1 MPYENA
7 AAAGAARAVAAA
19 VVVVVVVVAAAAA
32 FVLMAMWEV
41 SWKFQAGREERV
53 KVSKYIRIEPHLT
66 SKWVETNSYRQYLG
80 HYPQFQYV
88 QGPSLNYVKMLTSV
102 LIWSKKR

>member
-1 MPYENA
+1 M
-7 AAAGAARAVAAA
+7 
-19 VVVVVVVVAAAAA
+19 VVVVVAAAAA

-66 SKWVETNSYRQYLG
+66 RKWVETNSSG
-80 HYPQFQYV
+80 
-88 QGPSLNYVKMLTSV
+88 SLPPILIELTV
-102 LIWSKKR
+102 RDHP

>member
-7 AAAGAARAVAAA
+7 AAARAVAAAA
-19 VVVVVVVVAAAAA
+19 VVVVVVVVAAAAAA

-80 HYPQFQYV
+80 HYPQFQ
-88 QGPSLNYVKMLTSV
+88 
-102 LIWSKKR
+102 

>member
-7 AAAGAARAVAAA
+7 AAAARAAVAAAAAA
-19 VVVVVVVVAAAAA
+19 VVVVVVVVAAAAAA

-53 KVSKYIRIEPHLT
+53 KVSKHIRIEPHL
-66 SKWVETNSYRQYLG
+66 
-80 HYPQFQYV
+80 
-88 QGPSLNYVKMLTSV
+88 M
-102 LIWSKKR
+102 

>member
-7 AAAGAARAVAAA
+7 AAARAAVAAAAA
-19 VVVVVVVVAAAAA
+19 VVVVVVVVAAAAAA

-53 KVSKYIRIEPHLT
+53 KVSSIVHKNRTLFN
-66 SKWVETNSYRQYLG
+66 V
-80 HYPQFQYV
+80 
-88 QGPSLNYVKMLTSV
+88 
-102 LIWSKKR
+102 

>member
-7 AAAGAARAVAAA
+7 AAAARAA
-19 VVVVVVVVAAAAA
+19 VVVVVLVVVAAAAAAA

-53 KVSKYIRIEPHLT
+53 KVS
-66 SKWVETNSYRQYLG
+66 
-80 HYPQFQYV
+80 
-88 QGPSLNYVKMLTSV
+88 
-102 LIWSKKR
+102 

>member
-7 AAAGAARAVAAA
+7 AAAARAAVAAAAA
-19 VVVVVVVVAAAAA
+19 VVVVVVAAAAAA

-53 KVSKYIRIEPHLT
+53 KVSKHIRIEHHL
-66 SKWVETNSYRQYLG
+66 
-80 HYPQFQYV
+80 
-88 QGPSLNYVKMLTSV
+88 M
-102 LIWSKKR
+102 

>member
-7 AAAGAARAVAAA
+7 AAAARAA
-19 VVVVVVVVAAAAA
+19 VVVVVVVVVVAAAAAA

-53 KVSKYIRIEPHLT
+53 KVS
-66 SKWVETNSYRQYLG
+66 
-80 HYPQFQYV
+80 
-88 QGPSLNYVKMLTSV
+88 
-102 LIWSKKR
+102 

>member
-19 VVVVVVVVAAAAA
+19 VVVVVVVVAAAAAAA

-53 KVSKYIRIEPHLT
+53 KVSKYILA
-66 SKWVETNSYRQYLG
+66 
-80 HYPQFQYV
+80 
-88 QGPSLNYVKMLTSV
+88 
-102 LIWSKKR
+102 